1 MNAAVLL
8 AEDEPVSRAFLIE
21 ALATFGLR
29 CDAVADGLEAL
40 EQASRV
46 RYDALLLDL
55 NLPGCDGIAIVQSL
69 CADAHAA
76 SHATPA
82 LALTADDT
90 AATRHRLLDAGFSDV
105 ACKPIA
111 MQALEAALQRLGL
124 ATSRP
129 RPLAADSGSTLPDSP
144 WDDAQALS
152 AAGGNRGI
160 VDALRGMML
169 DELSRQR
176 DLIDSALQRG
186 DASAARHELHRLR
199 ASCGFCGAT
208 ALALSVDA
216 LYAALAHAGDAD
228 ASEFFADVDRLL
240 RA

>member
-1 MNAAVLL
+1 M
-8 AEDEPVSRAFLIE
+8 
-21 ALATFGLR
+21 
-29 CDAVADGLEAL
+29 
-40 EQASRV
+40 
-46 RYDALLLDL
+46 
-55 NLPGCDGIAIVQSL
+55 
-69 CADAHAA
+69 
-76 SHATPA
+76 
-82 LALTADDT
+82 
-90 AATRHRLLDAGFSDV
+90 
-105 ACKPIA
+105 
-111 MQALEAALQRLGL
+111 
-124 ATSRP
+124 
-129 RPLAADSGSTLPDSP
+129 PDSP

-169 DELSRQR
+169 DELPRQR
-176 DLIDSALQRG
+176 DLIDSALQRR